1 MITMCQTR
9 EKSTEPLHIAFTL
22 ILAQTAMATL
32 SAFCLDGSTF
42 KWTQVKSNAAPQFNQ
57 IE

>member
-32 SAFCLDGSTF
+32 SALCLDGSTF
-42 KWTQVKSNAAPQFNQ
+42 K
-57 IE
+57 